1 MPQEEK
7 KETGQVEEIS
17 RRQFIKGAGVMIG
30 GAAVASLAIVSGCG
44 SAESSPTSST
54 TTNTTTT
61 TTKTTTS
68 TTNSPTNNT
77 TTNTTTSTGTT
88 TSASFL
94 YVPATKNPPLEDTV
108 GCTTKVAKDRIYSLE
123 HTWVLSLTEKLV
135 VVGISDK
142 FQLLTGM
149 VERGELYIM
158 PIGTKLDRGDFLA
171 NLEGQKMNVDVT
183 SPVSGT
189 IVQVNDD
196 LYIHSDW
203 LTAEPYLTGYLVVI
217 ELSKPEE
224 LKDLIDAV
232 TYAKLQANKT

>member
-1 MPQEEK
+1 MLQEEN

-17 RRQFIKGAGVMIG
+17 RRQFIKGAGVVIG
-30 GAAVASLAIVSGCG
+30 GAAVASLALATGCD
-44 SAESSPTSST
+44 SSEPT
-54 TTNTTTT
+54 TTSATTT

-68 TTNSPTNNT
+68 TTNFPTTNK
-77 TTNTTTSTGTT
+77 TTNTTTNTGTT

-123 HTWVLSLTEKLV
+123 HTWVLPLSEKLV

-149 VERGELYIM
+149 VERGELYIL
-158 PIGTKLDRGDFLA
+158 PVGSKLKRGDFLA
-171 NLEGQKMNVDVT
+171 NMEGQKMNVDVV

-196 LYIHSDW
+196 LYVHSDW
-203 LTAEPYLTGYLVVI
+203 LTAEPYLRGYLVVI
-217 ELSKPEE
+217 ELDNPVE

-232 TYAKLQANKT
+232 TYAKLQANKA

>member
-1 MPQEEK
+1 MSQEEK

-17 RRQFIKGAGVMIG
+17 RRQFIKGAGVVIG
-30 GAAVASLAIVSGCG
+30 GAAVASLALASGCG
-44 SAESSPTSST
+44 SSEPT
-54 TTNTTTT
+54 TTSTTTT

-68 TTNSPTNNT
+68 TTNSPTTNK
-77 TTNTTTSTGTT
+77 TTNTTTNTGTT

-158 PIGTKLDRGDFLA
+158 PVGSKLKRGDFLA
-171 NLEGQKMNVDVT
+171 NLEGQKMNVDVV

-196 LYIHSDW
+196 LYVHSDW
-203 LTAEPYLTGYLVVI
+203 LTAEPYLDGYLVVI

>member
-1 MPQEEK
+1 MLQEEN

-17 RRQFIKGAGVMIG
+17 RRQFIKGAGVVIG
-30 GAAVASLAIVSGCG
+30 GAAVASLALATGCD
-44 SAESSPTSST
+44 SSEPT
-54 TTNTTTT
+54 TTSATTT

-68 TTNSPTNNT
+68 TTNFPTTNK
-77 TTNTTTSTGTT
+77 TTNTTTNTGTT

-123 HTWVLSLTEKLV
+123 HTWVLPLSEKLV

-149 VERGELYIM
+149 VERGELYIL
-158 PIGTKLDRGDFLA
+158 PVGSKLKRGDFLA
-171 NLEGQKMNVDVT
+171 NLEGQKMNVDVV

-196 LYIHSDW
+196 LYVHSDW
-203 LTAEPYLTGYLVVI
+203 LTAEPYLRGYLVVI
-217 ELSKPEE
+217 ELDNPVE

-232 TYAKLQANKT
+232 TYAKLQANKA